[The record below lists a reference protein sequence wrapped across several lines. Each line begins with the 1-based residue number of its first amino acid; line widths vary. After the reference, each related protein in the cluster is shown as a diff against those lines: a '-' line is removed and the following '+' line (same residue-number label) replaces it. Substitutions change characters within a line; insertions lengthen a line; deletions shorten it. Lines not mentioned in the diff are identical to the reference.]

1 MTVGSIGDIIMFDY
15 AMVHML
21 GRATSE
27 AAFSRA
33 EDGRIVKAVFTIACN
48 VPIQRNDEKITKTI
62 YRTVMVIGS
71 YANYVSKC
79 QEEDGLKG
87 RLINVVGIM
96 DDERYVESGV
106 DKYRE
111 VTRVAPSGFI
121 KIMDRRVR
129 HDG

>member
-1 MTVGSIGDIIMFDY
+1 MFDY
-15 AMVHML
+15 AMVHLL
-21 GRATSE
+21 GRATSD
-27 AAFSRA
+27 AAISRA

-48 VPIQRNDEKITKTI
+48 IPIQRNDEKITKTI

-79 QEEDGLKG
+79 QDEDGLKG

-96 DDERYVESGV
+96 DDEKYNDNGS

-111 VTRVAPSGFI
+111 VTRVSPSGFI
-121 KIMDRRVR
+121 KIMDRRAR

>member
-1 MTVGSIGDIIMFDY
+1 MFDY
-15 AMVHML
+15 ATVHML
-21 GRATSE
+21 GRAIGDATFSTSD
-27 AAFSRA
+27 
-33 EDGRIVKAVFTIACN
+33 DGRIVKAVFVIACN

-62 YRTVMVIGS
+62 YRRIMVIGAHGS
-71 YANYVSKC
+71 YVFKC

-96 DDERYVESGV
+96 DDEKYNEDGQ

-111 VTRVAPSGFI
+111 VTRVSPSGFI

>member
-15 AMVHML
+15 AMVHIL
-21 GRATSE
+21 GRATSD
-27 AAFSRA
+27 AVFSKA
-33 EDGRIVKAVFTIACN
+33 DGRIVKAVFTIACN
-48 VPIQRNDEKITKTI
+48 IPIQRNDEKITKTI

-79 QEEDGLKG
+79 QDEDGLKG

-96 DDERYVESGV
+96 DDEKYD

-121 KIMDRRVR
+121 KIMDRRSR

>member
-1 MTVGSIGDIIMFDY
+1 MFDY

-21 GRATSE
+21 GRATGD
-27 AAFSRA
+27 ATFSRSD
-33 EDGRIVKAVFTIACN
+33 DGRIVKAVFTIACN
-48 VPIQRNDEKITKTI
+48 IPIQRNDEKITKTI
-62 YRTVMVIGS
+62 YRQIMVIGS
-71 YANYVSKC
+71 YANYVSQC
-79 QEEDGLKG
+79 QDDDGLKG

-96 DDERYVESGV
+96 DDEKYTENGV
-106 DKYRE
+106 DQYRQ

>member
-1 MTVGSIGDIIMFDY
+1 MFDY
-15 AMVHML
+15 ATVHML
-21 GRATSE
+21 GRATGE
-27 AAFSRA
+27 AAFSRS

-48 VPIQRNDEKITKTI
+48 VPIQRNNEKIAKTI

-87 RLINVVGIM
+87 RLISVVGIM
-96 DDERYVESGV
+96 DDEKYTENGV
-106 DKYRE
+106 DRYRE
-111 VTRVAPSGFI
+111 VTRVSPSGFI